1 MTSYYCKIYNSYIVF
16 LIENPNIASPK
27 IKNRR
32 KNMEQLLTTIG
43 EFVATE
49 INDVEEVEYV
59 DKAMGYMIY
68 IVLKNGEKVLLSLIK
83 N

>member
-1 MTSYYCKIYNSYIVF
+1 
-16 LIENPNIASPK
+16 
-27 IKNRR
+27 
-32 KNMEQLLTTIG
+32 MEQLLTTIG